1 MKRYL
6 VRRLIQSAL
15 VVWGLTVVT
24 FIISHLSGDP
34 AQLMMSF
41 MATPAD
47 VEHFRRVMGLAD
59 PWWVQYWRFFF
70 NALRGDFGN
79 SFQFHMPVLPLVW
92 ERLPATFELAGGAMG
107 IAILFGVPIGIVS
120 ALKRGSFWD
129 KAGMFIAMLS
139 QSMPGFWLGLMFIF
153 LFAVQL
159 HWLPAGG
166 RGGLRYLVLPA
177 VTLSAYSL
185 ATVARLSRSSMLEVL
200 AQDYIRTAR
209 SKGVAETAIVV
220 RHALKN
226 AAIPVITVIGYQ
238 FGTLLGG
245 AVVTETIFSWPGVGR
260 LAIGAITN
268 RDFPLVQGVVVVVS
282 FFFIIINFLV
292 DLLYH
297 WFDPT
302 IRAN

>member
-6 VRRLIQSAL
+6 IRRVLQAVL
-15 VVWGLTVVT
+15 VVWALTIVT
-24 FIISHLSGDP
+24 FAISRLTGDP
-34 AQLMMSF
+34 AQLLLSF

-70 NALRGDFGN
+70 NAIQGDFGN
-79 SFQFHMPVLPLVW
+79 SFQYHTPVLPLVW

-107 IAILFGVPIGIVS
+107 IAIIFGIPIGVIS
-120 ALKRGSFWD
+120 ALRRGSLWD
-129 KAGMFIAMLS
+129 RLGMFIAMLS

-153 LFAVQL
+153 FFAVQ
-159 HWLPAGG
+159 HQWLPAGG
-166 RGGLRYLVLPA
+166 RGGLRYLILPA

-209 SKGVAETAIVV
+209 SKGLSETAVII
-220 RHALKN
+220 RHALQN
-226 AAIPVITVIGYQ
+226 AAIPIITVVGYQ

-268 RDFPLVQGVVVVVS
+268 RDFPLVQGIVVVVS
-282 FFFIIINFLV
+282 FFFIIINLLI

-297 WFDPT
+297 WLDPT
-302 IRAN
+302 IRVN

>member
-1 MKRYL
+1 MKRYI
-6 VRRLIQSAL
+6 VRRMIQAVL

-24 FIISHLSGDP
+24 FVISHLSGDP

-47 VEHFRRVMGLAD
+47 VDHFRRVMGLAD
-59 PWWVQYWRFFF
+59 PWWLQYWRFLT
-70 NALRGDFGN
+70 NALQGDFGN
-79 SFQFHMPVLPLVW
+79 SFQFHTAVLPLVV

-107 IAILFGVPIGIVS
+107 LAVFLGMPIGIIS
-120 ALKRGSFWD
+120 ALRRGSIWD

-139 QSMPGFWLGLMFIF
+139 QAMPGFWLGLMFMF

-166 RGGLRYLVLPA
+166 RGGARYLVLPA
-177 VTLSAYSL
+177 LTLSAYSL
-185 ATVARLSRSSMLEVL
+185 ATVARLSRSSMLEIL
-200 AQDYIRTAR
+200 SQDYIRTAR
-209 SKGVAETAIVV
+209 SKGLAETTVV
-220 RHALKN
+220 IRHALKN

-245 AVVTETIFSWPGVGR
+245 AVVTEMIFSWPGVGR

-268 RDFPLVQGVVVVVS
+268 RDFPLVQGIVVVVS
-282 FFFIIINFLV
+282 FFFIIINLLV

-297 WFDPT
+297 WLDPT
-302 IRAN
+302 IRAR

>member
-1 MKRYL
+1 M
-6 VRRLIQSAL
+6 VRRLIQAVL

-24 FIISHLSGDP
+24 FVISHLSGDP

-47 VEHFRRVMGLAD
+47 VEQFRRIMGLAD

-70 NALRGDFGN
+70 SALRGDFGN
-79 SFQFHMPVLPLVW
+79 SFQFHTAVLPLVW

-107 IAILFGVPIGIVS
+107 IAILAGIPIGVVS
-120 ALKRGSFWD
+120 ALRRGSVWD
-129 KAGMFIAMLS
+129 RLGMFVAMLS

-159 HWLPAGG
+159 HWLPAAG

-177 VTLSAYSL
+177 ITLSAYSL
-185 ATVARLSRSSMLEVL
+185 ATVARLTRSSMLEVL
-200 AQDYIRTAR
+200 SQDYIRTAR
-209 SKGVAETAIVV
+209 SKGLAETNVIV

-245 AVVTETIFSWPGVGR
+245 AVVTETIFAWPGVGR
-260 LAIGAITN
+260 LAITAITN

-282 FFFIIINFLV
+282 FFFILINMLIDF
-292 DLLYH
+292 LYH
-297 WFDPT
+297 WLDPT
-302 IRAN
+302 IRVG

>member
-1 MKRYL
+1 M
-6 VRRLIQSAL
+6 
-15 VVWGLTVVT
+15 VT